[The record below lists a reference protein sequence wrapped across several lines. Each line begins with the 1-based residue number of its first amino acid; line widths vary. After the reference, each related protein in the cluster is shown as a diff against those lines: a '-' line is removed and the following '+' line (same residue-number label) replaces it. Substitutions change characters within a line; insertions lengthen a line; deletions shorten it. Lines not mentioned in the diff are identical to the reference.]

1 MSRRWA
7 KIKVGKSQITTLKN
21 ITKQNIQEF
30 NWFVFPK
37 ATNSIL
43 VQQNEK
49 KKNEKSRESKN
60 RDTRKSSKSVT
71 MPWSKQVPI
80 S

>member
-21 ITKQNIQEF
+21 ITKLNFQEF
-30 NWFVFPK
+30 NGFVFPK

-49 KKNEKSRESKN
+49 KNEKSRESKN
-60 RDTRKSSKSVT
+60 RDIKKSRKSDT